1 MRGGITARMRAPLPL
16 AFALA
21 SLSLGCSS
29 GEPTP
34 GENTFACPS
43 GGSLTC
49 AYNTQY
55 CLLTVQGGATTPSC
69 ATVPPACSGA
79 GSPCSCITAT
89 LSGGSTSCASFI
101 ANSLRATTVT
111 HNR

>member
-1 MRGGITARMRAPLPL
+1 MRAPLPL

-21 SLSLGCSS
+21 SLSLGCMTSS
-29 GEPTP
+29 EPTP
-34 GENTFACPS
+34 GESTFACPS

-49 AYNTQY
+49 TYNSQY
-55 CLLTVQGGATTPSC
+55 CLLTVQGGTTTPSC

-89 LSGGSTSCASFI
+89 LSGGSTSCASFS
-101 ANSLRATTVT
+101 ANNLRATTVT
-111 HNR
+111 LNR